1 MPQDNQEYVT
11 KGACDAHTKAMTDG
25 QNTLLEKLES
35 IEKRLFHDNGRVS
48 MQTRIDRHEQ
58 ALRLLLWVVGIIGGT
73 LLSGFAVGIALLA
86 REAFMTVVGA

>member
-1 MPQDNQEYVT
+1 MPQDNQEFVT

-25 QNTLLEKLES
+25 QKVMLVKLES

-73 LLSGFAVGIALLA
+73 LLAGMAGGMALLI
-86 REAFMTVVGA
+86 REVMLRGVAV